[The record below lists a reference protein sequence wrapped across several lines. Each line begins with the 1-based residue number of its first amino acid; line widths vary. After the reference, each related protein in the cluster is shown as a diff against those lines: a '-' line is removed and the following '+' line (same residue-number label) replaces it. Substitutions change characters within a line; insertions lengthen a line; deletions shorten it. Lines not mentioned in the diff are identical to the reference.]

1 MNNSAEH
8 YKPVRAS
15 DRTERARLFATV
27 QELEKKFSD
36 AQSRSEIAPDPS
48 YGRLAYRLGKD
59 LDAARERLSE
69 FDSRVQE
76 LDRRRSSDEVK
87 NARSDTYKK
96 AVAFEKAL
104 LQAANA
110 AADLRDFAL
119 SLNNLLGNRDS
130 GVFPHARQVD
140 HAIRHYTIEVL
151 GSVAGLKFEGFGTK
165 PAVSISERFS
175 TEKKI

>member
-1 MNNSAEH
+1 MNNYE
-8 YKPVRAS
+8 PVRAS
-15 DRTERARLFATV
+15 DRTERARLITAV
-27 QELEKKFSD
+27 QELEKKFSN

-48 YGRLAYRLGKD
+48 YGRLAFRLGKE
-59 LDAARERLSE
+59 LEAARERVST

-110 AADLRDFAL
+110 AADLRNFAQ
-119 SLNNLLGNRDS
+119 SLNDLLGNRDS

-140 HAIRHYTIEVL
+140 HSIRHYAIEIL
-151 GSVAGLKFEGFGTK
+151 GTVAGLKFEGFGTK
-165 PAVSISERFS
+165 PAVSISERFT
-175 TEKKI
+175 TE